1 MDNGM
6 DIVKAARSWVG
17 TPFHHQGRM
26 KRSQNRRGGCD
37 CLGLLVGIAAEL
49 ELTTAR
55 PPIRPL
61 TAFDETDYGH
71 VPDGKHLEAAFDAL
85 FSKITS
91 DELAPGDV
99 LLMRLDKAPQHVGI
113 VSDYHAGGLGIIHAL
128 ASARR
133 VVEHALDAT
142 WQERIMQGYRI

>member
-1 MDNGM
+1 MDKSTN
-6 DIVKAARSWVG
+6 IVKTARNWVG
-17 TPFHHQGRM
+17 TPFRHQGRA
-26 KRSQNRRGGCD
+26 KRSQKRRGGCD
-37 CLGLLVGIAAEL
+37 CLGLLVGVAAEL
-49 ELTTAR
+49 ELTTAK

-71 VPDGKHLEAAFDAL
+71 VPDGRRLEAALDSLLTKIAL
-85 FSKITS
+85 G
-91 DELAPGDV
+91 ELAPGDV

-133 VVEHALDAT
+133 VVEHTLDIT
-142 WQERIMQGYRI
+142 WHARIVQGYRI

>member
-1 MDNGM
+1 MNKGASM
-6 DIVKAARSWVG
+6 VKAARGWVG

-26 KRSQNRRGGCD
+26 KRTQSRRGGCD
-37 CLGLLVGIAAEL
+37 CLGLLVGVAAEL
-49 ELTTAR
+49 ELMTAR

-61 TAFDETDYGH
+61 AAFDETDYGH
-71 VPDGKHLEAAFDAL
+71 VPDGKRMEAVFDVL
-85 FSKITS
+85 FWKVAP

-133 VVEHALDAT
+133 VVEHALDVT
-142 WQERIMQGYRI
+142 WRARIVQGYRI